1 MDTSLIIAL
10 IIGLLLLIIV
20 VWVIGAYNGF
30 VAMRNRAEEAFS
42 TMDVF
47 LKKRYDL
54 IPNLVE
60 SVKGYAAH
68 ESSTFQKVTEARN
81 MASGA
86 TTVEGRIQGENMLSG
101 ALKSL
106 FAVAEAYPDLKA
118 NLSFLDLQNQLKQVE
133 EDIANAR
140 KFYNAVVKEFN
151 TLTEVFPNN
160 VLANLFGFKRKP
172 MFEVTGE
179 DQREAVQV
187 KF

>member
-1 MDTSLIIAL
+1 MGFGTIVLI
-10 IIGLLLLIIV
+10 
-20 VWVIGAYNGF
+20 VIGVSIFGIIIWAISAYNGF

-68 ESSTFQKVTEARN
+68 EAGTFQKVTEARN
-81 MASGA
+81 FAAGAAS
-86 TTVEGRIQGENMLSG
+86 VEDKIQGENMLTG

-118 NLSFLDLQNQLKQVE
+118 NLSFLDLQSQLKKVE

-151 TLTEVFPNN
+151 TLTEIFPNN
-160 VLANLFGFKRKP
+160 ILANMFGFKRKP
-172 MFEVTGE
+172 MFEVNSE
-179 DQREAVQV
+179 EERDAVSV